1 MSGRLTESIDFH
13 GRALL
18 LRAERQKV
26 IASNIANADTP
37 RYAARDFDFRAALAE
52 ATGDDPASRPAPA
65 GGAAPAVRAAASASP
80 GAGAAA
86 PAGTVATTHAGH
98 LGAAAGAATGAR
110 VDTTAMRYR
119 VAEQP
124 SLDANTVDLDRER
137 ANFADNAL
145 RYEAGLRFIN
155 GSVRTLLSAIRGE

>member
-37 RYAARDFDFRAALAE
+37 RYAARDFDFRAALAQ
-52 ATGDDPASRPAPA
+52 ATGYDPS
-65 GGAAPAVRAAASASP
+65 SST
-80 GAGAAA
+80 GAAA
-86 PAGTVATTHAGH
+86 PATKPAPAPAVAATHPGH
-98 LGAAAGAATGAR
+98 LGGGSAGR
-110 VDTTAMRYR
+110 VDSTVMRYR
-119 VAEQP
+119 IAEQP

-137 ANFADNAL
+137 ASFADNAV

>member
-1 MSGRLTESIDFH
+1 M
-13 GRALL
+13 
-18 LRAERQKV
+18 
-26 IASNIANADTP
+26 
-37 RYAARDFDFRAALAE
+37 AAV
-52 ATGDDPASRPAPA
+52 TSCTK
-65 GGAAPAVRAAASASP
+65 
-80 GAGAAA
+80 AGAAA
-86 PAGTVATTHAGH
+86 GT
-98 LGAAAGAATGAR
+98 AAGAR

>member
-37 RYAARDFDFRAALAE
+37 RYAARDFDFKAALAE
-52 ATGDDPASRPAPA
+52 ATGYDP
-65 GGAAPAVRAAASASP
+65 GAAK
-80 GAGAAA
+80 GAAA
-86 PAGTVATTHAGH
+86 PTTKPAATPAVAATHPGH
-98 LGAAAGAATGAR
+98 LGGTGGPGR
-110 VDTTAMRYR
+110 VDSTLMRYR

-137 ANFADNAL
+137 ASFADNAV

>member
-37 RYAARDFDFRAALAE
+37 RYAARDFDFKAALAE
-52 ATGDDPASRPAPA
+52 ATGYDPAAPK
-65 GGAAPAVRAAASASP
+65 
-80 GAGAAA
+80 GAAA
-86 PAGTVATTHAGH
+86 PTAKAPAVAATHPGH
-98 LGAAAGAATGAR
+98 LGGTGGGGR
-110 VDTTAMRYR
+110 VDSTLMRYR

-137 ANFADNAL
+137 ASFADNAV

>member
-1 MSGRLTESIDFH
+1 MTQRLTESIDFH

-37 RYAARDFDFRAALAE
+37 RFTARDFDFRAALAE
-52 ATGDDPASRPAPA
+52 ATGGASETAPTA
-65 GGAAPAVRAAASASP
+65 GAAMRAAAPTVGTTASQ
-80 GAGAAA
+80 G
-86 PAGTVATTHAGH
+86 VATTHAAH
-98 LGAAAGAATGAR
+98 LGGGTGGPGR
-110 VDTTAMRYR
+110 VDATVLKYR
-119 VAEQP
+119 VTEQP
-124 SLDANTVDLDRER
+124 SLDGNSVDLDRER
-137 ANFADNAL
+137 ANFADNAV